1 MKTFYV
7 MLCGEKFVII
17 IFRMLALLA
26 VGLLPPATNIPTQ
39 PLGLPAANI
48 RQHHRVIFQSKGADV
63 LFPQDR
69 MAVSSML
76 LADDDD
82 VTRTDDED
90 AAAAKA
96 RAELIFGATARSAR
110 ARISRT

>member
-1 MKTFYV
+1 
-7 MLCGEKFVII
+7 
-17 IFRMLALLA
+17 MLAVLA

-96 RAELIFGATARSAR
+96 RAELIFGVIVANSIFWQYILPVFKGQPTSDGRKKK
-110 ARISRT
+110 